1 MTTDITKQWNE
12 ISKTAIESM
21 NELGSINTHVIE
33 KLTEQQ

>member
-1 MTTDITKQWNE
+1 MTNDITKQWEE

-21 NELGSINTHVIE
+21 QELGSINTKVIE